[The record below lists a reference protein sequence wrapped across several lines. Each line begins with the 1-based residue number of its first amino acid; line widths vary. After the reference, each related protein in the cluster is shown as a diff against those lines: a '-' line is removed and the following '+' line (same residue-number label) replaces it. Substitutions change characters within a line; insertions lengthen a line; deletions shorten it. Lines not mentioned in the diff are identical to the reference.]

1 MSAPRAT
8 RRVRGVLLRLA
19 LSRPVALFG
28 GVMLV
33 IPAIVLAT
41 GDFSW
46 EGWMTDGLG
55 LVLGGTG
62 AALVLTG
69 VSGRRPDWIE
79 DP

>member
-1 MSAPRAT
+1 MSAPRST

>member
-1 MSAPRAT
+1 MSTPWST
-8 RRVRGVLLRLA
+8 RRVRGVLLRMA
-19 LSRPVALFG
+19 LSRPVAFFG
-28 GVMLV
+28 GIMLV
-33 IPAIVLAT
+33 IPAVVLAT

-46 EGWMTDGLG
+46 EGWVTDGLG

-79 DP
+79 NP

>member
-1 MSAPRAT
+1 MSAPRST

-46 EGWMTDGLG
+46 EGWMTDGRG

-79 DP
+79 DS